1 MKFNIYIRR
10 SMKEF
15 RETEIFKN
23 ADIVTYFNEDGEE
36 IEPTSEV
43 QRRKM
48 FNMEVVKYEGTTEN
62 ELVNLKVVLRQKR
75 RRENEG

>member
-1 MKFNIYIRR
+1 MKF
-10 SMKEF
+10 KEF
-15 RETEIFKN
+15 RETEAFKN

-48 FNMEVVKYEGTTEN
+48 LNMEVVKYEGTTEN
-62 ELVNLKVVLRQKR
+62 ELVNLKVVLRQK
-75 RRENEG
+75 GGK

>member
-1 MKFNIYIRR
+1 MKF
-10 SMKEF
+10 KEF
-15 RETEIFKN
+15 RKTEAFKN

-75 RRENEG
+75 R